1 MATSKVKGTSKK
13 IKELKGVKPEKI
25 TEEQLAR
32 LQDTINDINRSQLEI
47 GSLELRKHEIM
58 HNIAGLRD
66 SLALMQSE
74 FENDYGTYDVNIK
87 EGKIN
92 YKDDVEADKKN

>member
-1 MATSKVKGTSKK
+1 
-13 IKELKGVKPEKI
+13 
-25 TEEQLAR
+25 
-32 LQDTINDINRSQLEI
+32 
-47 GSLELRKHEIM
+47 M

-74 FENDYGTYDVNIK
+74 FEKDYGTYDVNIK
-87 EGKIN
+87 DGKIN